1 MSLSGQ
7 GLSPGTAFGQA
18 RVIDTRALLAAAVA
32 VEPTGPAEVEIER
45 LRAAVARATVELD
58 RVQRHLAERID
69 AGQAAIFHSHIALL
83 RDPQFIAPMEQVLR
97 TSPLSAEAAVARVVS
112 DLHNQFLS
120 QPIPLLQ
127 DKAADVL
134 DIGRRLVHGLRSSL
148 REGEVVPDAGRIII
162 AHSLTPSQLVRFA
175 RQGIAGVVVEACGP
189 RSHTAILA
197 RSLGI
202 PLVAGLPDISGTIA
216 EGTPVL
222 VDANTGRVTIDP
234 AVDELRDW
242 HGASS
247 PNRRSVEP
255 DFIPQPAV
263 TPDGVTCQVLLN
275 LSDPVEAPTVALLGA
290 DGVGLFRTEF
300 YYMGCANWPTAEE
313 SYQVYR
319 QVASELG
326 DLPLH
331 IRLVDF
337 GADKFPPYA
346 EFPFSRNPS
355 LGLRGIRLL
364 LAREDILRPQV
375 QALARLGRERELTVL
390 IPMLDSLDTL
400 HETTRRLCQ
409 ICGCSERSQL
419 PFRLGAMIEVPLAAL
434 QIRQILPHV
443 DAVSIGLNDLT
454 QYLLAADRDD
464 TFVERYHDAMQ
475 PAVLRLVAEVIT
487 AAREAFCPV
496 TVCGELAGDPKLT
509 GLLLAL
515 GLRSFSVSRASYKA
529 VLDAICHL
537 SIRGVREF
545 ADRLPELA
553 TAGEVR
559 EWVQRNLLPP
569 TH

>member
-148 REGEVVPDAGRIII
+148 REGEVVPDAGRIIV

-222 VDANTGRVTIDP
+222 VDADTGRVTIDP

-275 LSDPVEAPTVALLGA
+275 LSETV
-290 DGVGLFRTEF
+290 T
-300 YYMGCANWPTAEE
+300 
-313 SYQVYR
+313 
-319 QVASELG
+319 
-326 DLPLH
+326 
-331 IRLVDF
+331 
-337 GADKFPPYA
+337 
-346 EFPFSRNPS
+346 RN
-355 LGLRGIRLL
+355 
-364 LAREDILRPQV
+364 
-375 QALARLGRERELTVL
+375 
-390 IPMLDSLDTL
+390 
-400 HETTRRLCQ
+400 
-409 ICGCSERSQL
+409 
-419 PFRLGAMIEVPLAAL
+419 
-434 QIRQILPHV
+434 
-443 DAVSIGLNDLT
+443 
-454 QYLLAADRDD
+454 
-464 TFVERYHDAMQ
+464 
-475 PAVLRLVAEVIT
+475 
-487 AAREAFCPV
+487 
-496 TVCGELAGDPKLT
+496 
-509 GLLLAL
+509 
-515 GLRSFSVSRASYKA
+515 
-529 VLDAICHL
+529 
-537 SIRGVREF
+537 
-545 ADRLPELA
+545 
-553 TAGEVR
+553 
-559 EWVQRNLLPP
+559 
-569 TH
+569 

>member
-1 MSLSGQ
+1 
-7 GLSPGTAFGQA
+7 
-18 RVIDTRALLAAAVA
+18 
-32 VEPTGPAEVEIER
+32 
-45 LRAAVARATVELD
+45 
-58 RVQRHLAERID
+58 VQRHLAERID

-148 REGEVVPDAGRIII
+148 REGEVVPDAGRIIV

-222 VDANTGRVTIDP
+222 VDADTGRVTIDP

-242 HGASS
+242 HGSSS

-275 LSDPVEAPTVALLGA
+275 LSDPVEAPTVSLLGA

-569 TH
+569 TP

>member
-1 MSLSGQ
+1 MMLTGQ
-7 GLSPGTAFGQA
+7 GLSPGMAHGPA
-18 RVIDTRALLAAAVA
+18 RVIDTRALLAAALSVP
-32 VEPTGPAEVEIER
+32 PTGTAEVEVER
-45 LRAAVARATVELD
+45 LRGAIARATTELD

-69 AGQAAIFHSHIALL
+69 PGQAAIFHSHIALL
-83 RDPQFIAPMEQVLR
+83 RDPQFVAPIERALR
-97 TSPLSAEAAVARVVS
+97 SGSLSAEAAVAQVVTT
-112 DLHNQFLS
+112 LHGEFLS
-120 QPIPLLQ
+120 QPIPLLH

-148 REGEVVPDAGRIII
+148 REGEVVPDAGRIIV

-202 PLVAGLPDISGTIA
+202 PLVTGFVEVAGQIA
-216 EGTPVL
+216 EGTPLL
-222 VDANTGRVTIDP
+222 VDADAGRVIVEPTETDLTAWMERGQP
-234 AVDELRDW
+234 AS
-242 HGASS
+242 GAS
-247 PNRRSVEP
+247 EP
-255 DFIPQPAV
+255 DFVPQAAV

-275 LSDPVEAPTVALLGA
+275 LSDPVEARLVSQLGA

-300 YYMGCANWPTAEE
+300 YYMGCATWPTEEE

-319 QVASELG
+319 RVGEEVG
-326 DLPLH
+326 ELPLH

-375 QALARLGRERELTVL
+375 RALARLGCERELTVL

-409 ICGCSERSQL
+409 ICGCADRSQL

-434 QIRQILPHV
+434 QIDQILPHV

-475 PAVLRLVAEVIT
+475 PAVLRLVAGVIA
-487 AAREAFCPV
+487 AARAAICPV
-496 TVCGELAGDPKLT
+496 TVCGELAGDPRLT

-515 GLRSFSVSRASYKA
+515 GLRSFSVSRASYRA
-529 VLDAICHL
+529 VLEAICHL
-537 SIRGVREF
+537 SVRGLGEF
-545 ADRLPELA
+545 AQLLPGLT

-569 TH
+569 PR